1 MRINGVIAPC
11 DLTRVK
17 TLLHP
22 WTEPGSNTRLFLLFP
37 DSTAAIAESGGC
49 INRKYGQEAPFRV

>member
-22 WTEPGSNTRLFLLFP
+22 WTEPGSNTRLFLLSP
-37 DSTAAIAESGGC
+37 DSTAAIAESGGYT
-49 INRKYGQEAPFRV
+49 NRAIARP